1 VTSKGRND
9 PARPSSQADPA
20 RSAEVAGELE
30 AALAR
35 LNQQTGLWQSFLAA
49 HRQIVEQLAEE
60 MLREHQLPLEWFDVL
75 VHLADLPG
83 MRAHQKELRDRVL
96 LSESGVS
103 RLLVRM
109 EQAGLITR
117 STADDDRRSMEIA
130 VTDDGRAAL
139 LAAIESHLQLV
150 AELFSDRLTATDQA
164 ALSWV
169 LSKLLAKATPLRE
182 AVQPCAGTAGPPARV
197 WPGQMIATVT
207 SGLVYGGPGS
217 SPHQPVWTG
226 SDVVPPAELKALVSA

>member
-1 VTSKGRND
+1 VTSKGHND
-9 PARPSSQADPA
+9 PVRQSPRADPA
-20 RSAEVAGELE
+20 HSAEVSDELE
-30 AALAR
+30 EALAP
-35 LNQQTGLWQSFLAA
+35 LNLQTALWQSFLAA
-49 HRQIVEQLAEE
+49 HRQIVEQLADE

-109 EQAGLITR
+109 ETAGLITR

-150 AELFSDRLTATDQA
+150 AELFSDRLTPTDQA

-169 LSKLLAKATPLRE
+169 LSKLLAKAKPDCAASRE
-182 AVQPCAGTAGPPARV
+182 
-197 WPGQMIATVT
+197 
-207 SGLVYGGPGS
+207 
-217 SPHQPVWTG
+217 
-226 SDVVPPAELKALVSA
+226 E

>member
-1 VTSKGRND
+1 MTPKGRED
-9 PARPSSQADPA
+9 PNQPSPPPGPGD
-20 RSAEVAGELE
+20 SAEIAGELE
-30 AALAR
+30 EALAR
-35 LNQQTGLWQSFLAA
+35 LNHQTGLWQSFLAA
-49 HRQIVEQLAEE
+49 HRQIVEQLADE

-109 EQAGLITR
+109 EKAGLITR
-117 STADDDRRSMEIA
+117 STADDDRRSIEIA

-150 AELFSDRLTATDQA
+150 ASLFSDRLTATDQA

-169 LSKLLAKATPLRE
+169 LFKLLARPKPDWDA
-182 AVQPCAGTAGPPARV
+182 
-197 WPGQMIATVT
+197 
-207 SGLVYGGPGS
+207 
-217 SPHQPVWTG
+217 SP
-226 SDVVPPAELKALVSA
+226 EE

>member
-1 VTSKGRND
+1 VTSKGRKE
-9 PARPSSQADPA
+9 PVRPSPRAGPA

-30 AALAR
+30 EALAQ
-35 LNQQTGLWQSFLAA
+35 LNQQTPLWQSFLAA
-49 HRQIVEQLAEE
+49 HRQIVEQLADE

-83 MRAHQKELRDRVL
+83 MRARQKELRDRVL

-109 EQAGLITR
+109 EKAGLITR
-117 STADDDRRSMEIA
+117 STADDDRRSVEIA

-139 LAAIESHLQLV
+139 LAAIESHLRLV
-150 AELFSDRLTATDQA
+150 AALFSDRLTATDQA

-169 LSKLLAKATPLRE
+169 LSKLLAGAKPDYDASRE
-182 AVQPCAGTAGPPARV
+182 
-197 WPGQMIATVT
+197 
-207 SGLVYGGPGS
+207 
-217 SPHQPVWTG
+217 
-226 SDVVPPAELKALVSA
+226 E